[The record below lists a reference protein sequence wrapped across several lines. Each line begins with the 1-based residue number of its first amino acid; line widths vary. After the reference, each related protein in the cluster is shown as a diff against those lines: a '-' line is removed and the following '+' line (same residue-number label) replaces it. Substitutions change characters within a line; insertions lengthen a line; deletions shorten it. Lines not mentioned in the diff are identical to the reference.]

1 MYRKLPNN
9 HSISDCLEIAEIDD
23 AESFAGTLFKRS
35 FNASI
40 PDFPRHYIAT
50 YRATT
55 AKVVGY
61 VHFTKAAE
69 IYLGGGMCIDAL
81 YYRHMEPT
89 HRRNIAS
96 SGGIAEVMLKECF
109 ADLNDRDAVFGYSG
123 DLKAMKVD
131 LRAGFEPT
139 HHPFLIVHWQGTL
152 TDARKNHLIA
162 EAHAVG
168 LF

>member
-1 MYRKLPNN
+1 MYRRLPNN
-9 HSISDCLEIAEIDD
+9 HSIGSFLEIAEVDD
-23 AESFAGTLFKRS
+23 AETYAGTLFKRS

-40 PDFPRHYIAT
+40 PNFPRHYIAT
-50 YRATT
+50 YCATT
-55 AKVVGY
+55 TQVVGY
-61 VHFTKAAE
+61 VHFTKAE
-69 IYLGGGMCIDAL
+69 EMYLGGGMCIDAL
-81 YYRHMEPT
+81 YYRRMEAA
-89 HRRNIAS
+89 HRRGIAA

-109 ADLNDRDAVFGYSG
+109 ADLTDRDAIFGYSG

-139 HHPFLIVHWQGTL
+139 QHPFLIVHWQKAL
-152 TDARKNHLIA
+152 TTARQNHLIA